1 MLRRKHKDTDDD
13 RDLVDED
20 EDDEAEDELLDAD
33 EIEIVDEG
41 TSGLVGL
48 LAGLV
53 IGAFVGAGVALLLA
67 PERGDVT
74 RRRIR
79 TKFSDVTYEARDQFE
94 GWRDQAERELR
105 RRQRKVRR
113 RLRQGS

>member
-1 MLRRKHKDTDDD
+1 MLRRRNRDTEDD
-13 RDLVDED
+13 RDLVDEV

-41 TSGLVGL
+41 TPGIVGL

-79 TKFSDVTYEARDQFE
+79 TKFSDVTDEARDQFE

-113 RLRQGS
+113 RLRKGA

>member
-1 MLRRKHKDTDDD
+1 MLRRKNRDIEEE
-13 RDLVDED
+13 RDLVDEV
-20 EDDEAEDELLDAD
+20 EDDEDEDLLDAE

-41 TSGLVGL
+41 TSGIVGL

-53 IGAFVGAGVALLLA
+53 IGTFVGAGIALLLA

-79 TKFSDVTYEARDQFE
+79 TKFHDVTDEARDQFE

-113 RLRQGS
+113 RLRQGV

>member
-1 MLRRKHKDTDDD
+1 MLRRKNRDTDDD
-13 RDLVDED
+13 RDLVDEI
-20 EDDEAEDELLDAD
+20 EDDEAEDELLEAD
-33 EIEIVDEG
+33 EIEIIDDG
-41 TSGLVGL
+41 GSGLVGL

-53 IGAFVGAGVALLLA
+53 IGVFVGAGVALLLA

-79 TKFSDVTYEARDQFE
+79 TKFSDVTDEARDQFE